1 VIADEWPSLPYEEW
15 RDTRDTLHMY
25 TQVIGKLRLA
35 LSPFE
40 PQWANVPLYL
50 TARGLTTTPIPVG
63 SRTLDAEF
71 DLIDHT
77 LVLRTSDGRVERHP
91 LGGPVAD
98 FYQDVMGALASL
110 DVDVAIS
117 VVPSE
122 VPHPIPFPEDRTH
135 STYEPEHAARFFRV
149 LSLVDVLARAHRAR
163 FHGRT
168 SPVQFFWGTFDLAL
182 IRSGKSMAPPPR
194 ESGVIHH
201 YGLDAEVIC
210 TGWWPGDERIP
221 YPAFYAYGFPK
232 PEGIEDR
239 LAAIEPNAA
248 TWMGGEFVL
257 PYDAVRT
264 LADPRHAVLE
274 FFRTTYDNAANLMG
288 WDPELTQVS
297 APPSSATVA

>member
-1 VIADEWPSLPYEEW
+1 VTADEWPSLPFEEW

-35 LSPFE
+35 LSPYE
-40 PQWANVPLYL
+40 PQWGNVPLYL

-71 DLIDHT
+71 DLIEHT
-77 LVLRTSDGRVERHP
+77 LVLRTSDGRVERRP
-91 LGGPVAD
+91 LGGAVAD
-98 FYQDVMGALASL
+98 FYGDVMRALARL
-110 DVDVAIS
+110 DVDAAIS

-135 STYEPEHAARFFRV
+135 STYEPEQATRFFRV
-149 LSLVDVLARAHRAR
+149 LSLVDVLAKAHRAG

-182 IRSGKSMAPPPR
+182 IRSGKPMAPPPP
-194 ESGVIHH
+194 ESGVIHR

-210 TGWWPGDERIP
+210 TGWWPGDERVP
-221 YPAFYAYGFPK
+221 YPAFYAYGYPK
-232 PEGIEDR
+232 PDGIEDR
-239 LAAIEPNAA
+239 IAAIQPNAA
-248 TWMGGEFVL
+248 TWMDGEFVL

-264 LADPRHAVLE
+264 LPDPRHAVLE
-274 FFRTTYDNAANLMG
+274 FFRTTYVSAAELMS
-288 WDPELTQVS
+288 WDPELSKVI
-297 APPSSATVA
+297 APPSSVTVA